1 MKSDSLLMTLM
12 VILTMM
18 MMMMMMMLRV
28 WLVFDLYFPHFD
40 KNNTKL
46 APSHQSRLESS
57 IHIDTGA
64 KDCLWQINI
73 EDGDCVNYD

>member
-18 MMMMMMMLRV
+18 IMMMMMLRV

-40 KNNTKL
+40 KSNTKL
-46 APSHQSRLESS
+46 APSHQSRLEKS

-64 KDCLWQINI
+64 RDCLWQTNN
-73 EDGDCVNYD
+73 EDGDSVNYD